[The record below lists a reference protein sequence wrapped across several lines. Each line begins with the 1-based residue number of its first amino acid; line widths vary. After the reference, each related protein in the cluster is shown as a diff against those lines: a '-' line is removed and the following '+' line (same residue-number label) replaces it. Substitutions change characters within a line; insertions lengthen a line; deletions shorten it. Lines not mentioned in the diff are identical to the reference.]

1 MCGGESVPG
10 WAGARGR
17 APAGSGWPLF
27 SSCLCSCWRNRGGT
41 SRGGYRGPAGCCCGT
56 LLGGRL
62 PLLVTVGTVGVAGWG
77 GLGLGLAD
85 SGTAGT
91 NRKCVNDDDT
101 EHAHEHLAKASENA
115 QTSFPW
121 FQAKVSTV
129 MTAV

>member
-1 MCGGESVPG
+1 M
-10 WAGARGR
+10 
-17 APAGSGWPLF
+17 
-27 SSCLCSCWRNRGGT
+27 
-41 SRGGYRGPAGCCCGT
+41 
-56 LLGGRL
+56 
-62 PLLVTVGTVGVAGWG
+62 LVTVGTVGVAGWG

-129 MTAV
+129 MTAVEDPLLLTRELNRNVTVGQIHGWVAVSKASLKPSPALLP